1 MKELRFYIGDV
12 AVKLYETYAGHP
24 TPIDHIELQ
33 ESDNYDRGYVT
44 IDSFPAAHKSEFL
57 VTMKASELWL
67 HKWYRILWVSATTGA
82 QPHISDETQQ
92 HIFGDSGPI
101 SPEEIQSV
109 VDDVRKQMGDTNLDA
124 PAWSDREYVIQI
136 RFALK
141 QYKGTSNIAVIRD
154 EDIAPITLLCRSAF
168 ANILSYDF
176 AKYYAL
182 QAPGVTLDKSQIHQ
196 HYSQVARDL
205 EDSYMKIAAR
215 LGRDSGGQ
223 NDRGQITT
231 MPAPL
236 EGETARFSNYRNGF
250 VTLRPGTLERRFF
263 QEPSRD

>member
-12 AVKLYETYAGHP
+12 SVKLYETYAGHP

-44 IDSFPAAHKSEFL
+44 IDSYPASTKSEFL
-57 VTMKASELWL
+57 TTLKASDQWIN
-67 HKWYRILWVSATTGA
+67 KWYRILWVSSGDP
-82 QPHISDETQQ
+82 QQFVNSETQQ
-92 HIFGDSGPI
+92 HVFGDSGPI
-101 SPEEIQSV
+101 APEEIQSV
-109 VDDVRKQMGDTNLDA
+109 VDDIRKQMGDTNLDS
-124 PAWSDREYVIQI
+124 PAWTDREYVIQI

-141 QYKGTSNIAVIRD
+141 QYKGTANIAVIRD
-154 EDIAPITLLCRSAF
+154 EDIAPITLLCRAAF
-168 ANILSYDF
+168 ANILSYDY

-182 QAPGVTLDKSQIHQ
+182 QAPGVTLDKSQIHS

-205 EDSYMKIAAR
+205 EDSYQKIATR
-215 LGRDSGGQ
+215 LGRDAGGQ

-236 EGETARFSNYRNGF
+236 EGETAVWSNFRNGF
-250 VTLRPGTLERRFF
+250 IRLRPGTLERRFF